1 MHWPGWRHSCL
12 VALSFVACIAFS
24 GVAGAAPKLVHNVHS
39 AKLDALYA
47 SILQHPQDTD
57 LNLRFARAAEDEG
70 VLRWAL
76 SAYERVTINDPGNLE
91 AQAGLQRIRRKLQP
105 DITRV
110 TIELGSAV
118 ETNPR
123 YYLGPK
129 RTEVEGLAAA
139 ILYDERAIAD
149 MRWRTTGAVAG
160 RFYSDSHDLNFGSI
174 ALDTG
179 PVLDVFPG
187 WSLVP
192 ALGGVATYYDDHF
205 YYGEGA
211 VSATFEGPTQGAA
224 RAVQLRAAYR
234 SYDDFFPAGTG
245 YYLQARGRYAVPNL
259 LGAGSVVI
267 ASPWLL
273 YSDMSGTVV
282 SPITRVA
289 DIQPGAYVEV
299 GGKLEAYK
307 SVTSWLTLGAE
318 FSALE
323 RRYRGD
329 TVPVAGGKRHDTLI
343 IPGASLLFPHLFS
356 YQTDL
361 RVGYQ
366 YVRDNSNDSTK
377 DFDDHIVTAKV
388 IYRFDPFSAFGTSAP
403 TR

>member
-1 MHWPGWRHSCL
+1 MHRPGWRHSCL
-12 VALSFVACIAFS
+12 VALSLAACIALA
-24 GVAGAAPKLVHNVHS
+24 GAAGAAPKLVHNVRS

-47 SILQHPQDTD
+47 QILQHPQDSD
-57 LNLRFARAAEDEG
+57 LNLRFARAAEDAG

-110 TIELGSAV
+110 TLELGSAI

-123 YYLGPK
+123 YYVGPK
-129 RTEVEGLAAA
+129 RTEIEGLAAA

-149 MRWRTTGAVAG
+149 MRWRTNGSVAG
-160 RFYSDSHDLNFGSI
+160 KFHSESHDLDFAS
-174 ALDTG
+174 ARLDTG

-192 ALGGVATYYDDHF
+192 ALGGAATYYDHHF
-205 YYGEGA
+205 YYGEAA

-224 RAVQLRAAYR
+224 RALQLRAAYR
-234 SYDDFFPAGTG
+234 SYDEFFPAGTG
-245 YYLQARGRYAVPNL
+245 YYLEARGRYAVPNL

-282 SPITRVA
+282 SPVA
-289 DIQPGAYVEV
+289 EIQPGAYVEF

-329 TVPVAGGKRHDTLI
+329 TVPVTGGKRHDTLL

-356 YQTDL
+356 YQGDL
-361 RVGYQ
+361 RIGYQ

-377 DFDDHIVTAKV
+377 DFDDHIITAKL
-388 IYRFDPFSAFGTSAP
+388 IYRIDPLNVSNASAAP
-403 TR
+403 SR

>member
-1 MHWPGWRHSCL
+1 
-12 VALSFVACIAFS
+12 LSLAACIAVS
-24 GVAGAAPKLVHNVHS
+24 GVSDAAPKLVHNVHS

-57 LNLRFARAAEDEG
+57 LNLRFAQAAEEAG
-70 VLRWAL
+70 VWRWAL
-76 SAYERVTINDPGNLE
+76 SAYERVTINDPTNLE

-105 DITRV
+105 DISRV
-110 TIELGSAV
+110 TLELGSAV

-160 RFYSDSHDLNFGSI
+160 KFHSDSRDLNFGSI

-192 ALGGVATYYDDHF
+192 AVGGVATYYDDHF

-224 RAVQLRAAYR
+224 RALQLRAAYR

-273 YSDMSGTVV
+273 YSDMSGSVV
-282 SPITRVA
+282 SPIA
-289 DIQPGAYVEV
+289 EIQPGSYIEA

-329 TVPVAGGKRHDTLI
+329 TVPVTGDKRHDTLL
-343 IPGASLLFPHLFS
+343 IPGVSLLFPHLFS
-356 YQTDL
+356 YQADL
-361 RVGYQ
+361 RIGYQ
-366 YVRDNSNDSTK
+366 YVHDSSNDSTK

-388 IYRFDPFSAFGTSAP
+388 IYRFDPLSAFGTSAGTP
-403 TR
+403 

>member
-1 MHWPGWRHSCL
+1 MHRPGWRHSCL
-12 VALSFVACIAFS
+12 IALSLAACIAI
-24 GVAGAAPKLVHNVHS
+24 AGAADAVPKPVHNVHS
-39 AKLDALYA
+39 AKLDALYEQV
-47 SILQHPQDTD
+47 LQHPQDSE
-57 LNLRFARAAEDEG
+57 LNLRFARAAEEAG

-105 DITRV
+105 DITRA
-110 TIELGSAV
+110 TIELGSAI

-123 YYLGPK
+123 YYVGPK
-129 RTEVEGLAAA
+129 RTEIEGLAAA

-149 MRWRTTGAVAG
+149 MRWRTTGSVAG
-160 RFYSDSHDLNFGSI
+160 KIHSESHDLDFAS
-174 ALDTG
+174 ARLDTG

-192 ALGGVATYYDDHF
+192 ALGGAATYYDHHF
-205 YYGEGA
+205 YYGEAA

-224 RAVQLRAAYR
+224 RALQLRAAYR
-234 SYDDFFPAGTG
+234 SYDEFFPAGTG
-245 YYLQARGRYAVPNL
+245 YYLEARGRYAIPNL

-273 YSDMSGTVV
+273 YSDMSGTVI
-282 SPITRVA
+282 SPIA
-289 DIQPGAYVEV
+289 EIQPGAYVEI

-307 SVTSWLTLGAE
+307 RVTSWLTLGAE

-329 TVPVAGGKRHDTLI
+329 TVPVTGGSRHDTLL

-356 YQTDL
+356 YQGDL
-361 RVGYQ
+361 RIGYL
-366 YVRDNSNDSTK
+366 YIRDNSNDSTK
-377 DFDDHIVTAKV
+377 DFDDHIVTVKL
-388 IYRFDPFSAFGTSAP
+388 IYRFDPLNASNASAAP
-403 TR
+403 SR

>member
-1 MHWPGWRHSCL
+1 LCL
-12 VALSFVACIAFS
+12 VAFLLFASIAVC
-24 GVAGAAPKLVHNVHS
+24 GGAAAAPKVVHNVHS
-39 AKLDALYA
+39 AALDELYA
-47 SILQHPQDTD
+47 AILQHPQDTE
-57 LNLRFARAAEDEG
+57 LNLRFARAAEDAG

-105 DITRV
+105 NVSRV
-110 TIELGSAV
+110 TLELGSAL

-123 YYLGPK
+123 YFLGPK

-149 MRWRTTGAVAG
+149 MRWRTTGAIAG
-160 RFYSDSHDLNFGSI
+160 NFHSRSQDLDYGGVT
-174 ALDTG
+174 LDTG

-192 ALGGVATYYDDHF
+192 ALGGAATYYDHHF

-224 RAVQLRAAYR
+224 RSLQLRAAYR
-234 SYDDFFPAGTG
+234 SYDDFFPAGDG

-273 YSDMSGTVV
+273 YSDMSGTVISPV
-282 SPITRVA
+282 SAVA
-289 DIQPGAYVEV
+289 EIQPGSYFEA

-307 SVTSWLTLGAE
+307 CVTNWLTRGA
-318 FSALE
+318 
-323 RRYRGD
+323 
-329 TVPVAGGKRHDTLI
+329 
-343 IPGASLLFPHLFS
+343 
-356 YQTDL
+356 
-361 RVGYQ
+361 
-366 YVRDNSNDSTK
+366 
-377 DFDDHIVTAKV
+377 
-388 IYRFDPFSAFGTSAP
+388 
-403 TR
+403 